1 MSPNSYPV
9 LTPMYGLGSGSR
21 VVGAIAISSPRTKI
35 GSAGRVY
42 AYLKNVIGPTNAL
55 NYIQQATFGNFVIK
69 NGRLVYR

>member
-1 MSPNSYPV
+1 MSPRSFPV

-42 AYLKNVIGPTNAL
+42 AYLKNELGPTEAL
-55 NYIQQATFGNFVIK
+55 NYIQQAAFGPFVIK